1 MMAFSETYYIK
12 LHLSEYQNMLK
23 SAGTGGTLGH
33 HTSSGGQ
40 QLGICRVFR
49 ETGGLWRNGSP
60 VVFDCIVIILIL
72 ALSLTSVCFA
82 AEPVKPTGNDKCPVC
97 GMFVAKYPNFL
108 AQVVFKNGS
117 YAVFDGP
124 KDMFKYYM
132 NLPVYNVS
140 KKQDDVEAIYVTDYY
155 SLKWIDGLK
164 AVYVTGSDVM
174 GPMGRELIPF
184 EKQEDAGEFMADH
197 DGKTRLMFNEVN
209 TDLLK
214 NLDSF

>member
-1 MMAFSETYYIK
+1 VAS
-12 LHLSEYQNMLK
+12 
-23 SAGTGGTLGH
+23 
-33 HTSSGGQ
+33 
-40 QLGICRVFR
+40 
-49 ETGGLWRNGSP
+49 
-60 VVFDCIVIILIL
+60 D
-72 ALSLTSVCFA
+72 
-82 AEPVKPTGNDKCPVC
+82 PVC
-97 GMFVAKYPNFL
+97 GMFVAKHPNFL
-108 AQVVFKNGS
+108 AQVVFKDGS

-140 KKQDDVEAIYVTDYY
+140 KKQDDVEAVYVTDYY

-164 AVYVTGSDVM
+164 AVYVTGSDVI

-184 EKQEDAGEFMADH
+184 EKLEDAGEFMADH